1 MTNTTAA
8 QVIARSSAPVT
19 TRTGGYVPSGHFSA
33 LVNLDGIEFEYLF
46 RSDTGEVTPDALAL
60 GRIRHTPR
68 PHDEYEHK
76 ATAPDGTVVA
86 VVPFASDA
94 LACLVR
100 YARSVA

>member
-19 TRTGGYVPSGHFSA
+19 TKTGGYVPSGHFSA
-33 LVNLDGIEFEYLF
+33 VVHLDGIEFEYLF
-46 RSDTGEVTPDALAL
+46 RGDAGEMAPDAPAV

-68 PHDEYEHK
+68 PHDEYEYK
-76 ATAPDGTVVA
+76 ATASDGTVVA

-100 YARSVA
+100 YARSAA